1 MEDIESRQLLNKTTT
16 DEPVQNKPFKISKAI
31 ALLVLA
37 TLLLAAFVSSG
48 VTQTKYSVV
57 SNLSAQD
64 KLNAESSIF
73 ASVDANTDGIV
84 SKEEVRL
91 FKYNLKYI

>member
-16 DEPVQNKPFKISKAI
+16 DEPVQNKSNKIPKAI
-31 ALLVLA
+31 ALLILA
-37 TLLLAAFVSSG
+37 TLLLAAFVASG
-48 VTQTKYSVV
+48 VTQTKYSAI
-57 SNLSAQD
+57 SNLSAQE
-64 KLNAESSIF
+64 KLNAESTIF

-91 FKYNLKYI
+91 FTYHQ